1 MTDNQKKAA
10 YKRVVRDGGR
20 KSGEE
25 QEDVNEEEDVG
36 EINALDEN
44 CYGKVDYLGS
54 RDDELNIES

>member
-10 YKRVVRDGGR
+10 FKRVVRDGGR

-36 EINALDEN
+36 EEEKHVRSLRE
-44 CYGKVDYLGS
+44 GGG
-54 RDDELNIES
+54 R